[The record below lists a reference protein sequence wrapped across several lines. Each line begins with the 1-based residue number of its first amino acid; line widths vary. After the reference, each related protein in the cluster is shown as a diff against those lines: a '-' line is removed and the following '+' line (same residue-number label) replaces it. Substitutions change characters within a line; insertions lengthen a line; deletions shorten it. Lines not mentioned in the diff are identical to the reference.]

1 MWLIDELVEK
11 HIRKAQED
19 GVFDNLSGTGSP
31 LILDDDSGVPQELR
45 TTYRLLKNAGY
56 LPVELQERK
65 DALQLT
71 DFLKTV
77 SRDSSEY
84 EDISRRLRMLEVSL
98 QQKGVNTDFLHQE
111 YKIQLN
117 KKF

>member
-19 GVFDNLSGTGSP
+19 GVFDNLSGSGSP
-31 LILDDDSGVPQELR
+31 LTLDDDSGIPQELR
-45 TTYRLLKNAGY
+45 TAYRLLKNAGY

-65 DALQLT
+65 AALQLT
-71 DFLKTV
+71 DFLKTI
-77 SRDSSEY
+77 SRDSPEY
-84 EDISRRLRMLEVSL
+84 EDASRRLRMLEISL
-98 QQKGVNTDFLHQE
+98 QQKGINTDFLHQD

>member
-19 GVFDNLSGTGSP
+19 GVFDNLSGSGSP
-31 LILDDDSGVPQELR
+31 LILDDDSGIPKELR
-45 TTYRLLKNAGY
+45 IAYRLLKNAGY

-65 DALQLT
+65 EALQLT

-77 SRDSSEY
+77 SCDSPEY
-84 EDISRRLRMLEVSL
+84 EKASRRLCMLEISL
-98 QQKGVNTDFLHQE
+98 QQKGINTDFIHHD
-111 YKIQLN
+111 YNTQLN